1 MNRLFLPLF
10 LCLVANSCSSGN
22 ADPLPKQA
30 IETKLGL
37 LTVEKDQKKDA
48 EAVFLNK
55 KKVLDLDEYSS
66 SLWLSGPIKLGDKEL
81 FFVFQNS
88 GGIACPGT
96 YVVLEIKDPVG
107 VSNTFGSCGETYTIK
122 VVGNTL
128 EIIMPTYVPHPDLL
142 SKSELKR
149 RLKSSEVFVW
159 FNGEVTERKG
169 RK

>member
-88 GGIACPGT
+88 GGIPCPRT